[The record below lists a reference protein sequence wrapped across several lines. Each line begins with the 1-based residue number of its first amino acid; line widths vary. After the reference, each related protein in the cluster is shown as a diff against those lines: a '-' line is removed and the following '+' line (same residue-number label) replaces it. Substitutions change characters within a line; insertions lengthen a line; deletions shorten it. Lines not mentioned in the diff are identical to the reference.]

1 MLGFS
6 GAEPSFPRP
15 RARTRG
21 EDTAPS
27 KASALSLVHS
37 TNGSDQALAD
47 GERLTEARVSQSE
60 SRLVGQCLRLAGSL
74 LDFAIIACL
83 PYIAFGLSIDNN
95 KRVVLLYSF
104 IAAVLLIPTHRR
116 LRMVPRPS
124 EQISTIAIRIVLAP
138 VVTSVV
144 LQGMVAASSIDT
156 KAFDMFVG
164 QVVLLVLWTVPAVL
178 VGRLLMFK
186 LVHIARTRG
195 YDQED
200 TLIVGAG
207 PVGVEVARALE
218 ANPDF
223 GLRPAGFVDRFD
235 EYLPLPIVG
244 TPEDLATVLE
254 ETGVRDV
261 VIAFGSAA
269 EHEIVEYVRDCT
281 HLNVQFYAVPR
292 FFELGAAVRHVG
304 YEVDGFALMPLRRPN
319 GYMWFAKRVF
329 DVAASLLL
337 LLLTAPV
344 FAVCAAA
351 VKLSSPGPV
360 FFRQVRIGRAGRPF
374 EILKFRSMRVNDD
387 SATQWSVDDDDRVTK
402 VGAFLRKTHLDELPQ
417 LVNVLRGDMAI
428 VGPRPERP
436 YFVEQFSSE
445 IDSYTHRHRMP
456 VGITGWAQV
465 NGYWGDSSIEAR
477 VRLDNRYI
485 ENWTLWRDVVI
496 GLRTIPT
503 LLGRRRDS

>member
-6 GAEPSFPRP
+6 QADPSFDSP
-15 RARTRG
+15 RTRTSEG
-21 EDTAPS
+21 QSDTASVKPGV
-27 KASALSLVHS
+27 LSLVHS
-37 TNGSDQALAD
+37 AAKRDPLSK
-47 GERLTEARVSQSE
+47 ARVSQNE
-60 SRLVGQCLRLAGSL
+60 RRLVGQFLHLAGVV
-74 LDFAIIACL
+74 LDFAIIAGL
-83 PYIAFGLSIDNN
+83 PYVALGLAIDTN
-95 KRVVLLYSF
+95 KRLVLLYSF
-104 IAAVLLIPTHRR
+104 IATVLLIPTHRR
-116 LRMVPRPS
+116 LRLVPRPA
-124 EQISTIAIRIVLAP
+124 EQISMIATRIILAP
-138 VVTSVV
+138 VFTSVV
-144 LQGMVAASSIDT
+144 LQAMVATKLIDQN
-156 KAFDMFVG
+156 APDLFMG

-178 VGRLLMFK
+178 LGRLLMFK
-186 LVHIARTRG
+186 VVHLARGRG

-207 PVGVEVARALE
+207 PVGVDVARALE

-244 TPEDLATVLE
+244 TPEDLPAVLE

-269 EHEIVEYVRDCT
+269 EHEIVEYVRDCA

-292 FFELGAAVRHVG
+292 FFELGGQMRHVG
-304 YEVDGFALMPLRRPN
+304 YEVDGFALLPMRRP
-319 GYMWFAKRVF
+319 GVRMWWVKRAF
-329 DVAASLLL
+329 DICASLLL
-337 LLLTAPV
+337 LVLTSPV

-351 VKLSSPGPV
+351 VKLSSPGPI
-360 FFRQVRIGRAGRPF
+360 FFRQVRIGRNGRPF

-387 SATQWSVDDDDRVTK
+387 SATQWSVDDDDRVTR
-402 VGAFLRKTHLDELPQ
+402 VGAFLRKSHLDELPQ
-417 LVNVLRGDMAI
+417 LLNVLRGDMAI

-445 IDSYTHRHRMP
+445 IDSYGHRHRMP

-485 ENWTLWRDVVI
+485 ENWSLWRDVVI
-496 GLRTIPT
+496 GLRTVPT
-503 LLGRRRDS
+503 LLGKRRSR

>member
-1 MLGFS
+1 MLAG
-6 GAEPSFPRP
+6 GDR
-15 RARTRG
+15 
-21 EDTAPS
+21 
-27 KASALSLVHS
+27 
-37 TNGSDQALAD
+37 LAK
-47 GERLTEARVSQSE
+47 ARVSQRE
-60 SRLVGQCLRLAGSL
+60 RRLVGQALHLVGAA
-74 LDFAIIACL
+74 LDFAIIAVM
-83 PYIAFGLSIDNN
+83 PYVAAGLNPGAF
-95 KRVVLLYSF
+95 KTVVLVYAV
-104 IAAVLLIPTHRR
+104 AATVFLFPTHRR
-116 LRMVPRPS
+116 LRLVPRPS
-124 EQISTIAIRIVLAP
+124 EQVTAVGTRLVLAP
-138 VVTSVV
+138 VFTAVVFGISVEFLFV
-144 LQGMVAASSIDT
+144 VGLVA
-156 KAFDMFVG
+156 
-164 QVVLLVLWTVPAVL
+164 WTIPAVL
-178 VGRLLMFK
+178 LGRLLMFK
-186 LVHIARTRG
+186 VVHRARVKG

-223 GLRPAGFVDRFD
+223 GLRPAGFIDRFD

-244 TPEDLATVLE
+244 PPEDLATVLE

-261 VIAFGSAA
+261 VIAFGSAG
-269 EHEIVEYVRDCT
+269 EHEIVEYVRDCG

-292 FFELGAAVRHVG
+292 FFELGALVRHVAH
-304 YEVDGFALMPLRRPN
+304 EVDGFALMPLRRPN
-319 GYMWFAKRVF
+319 GNMWLVKRAF
-329 DVAASLLL
+329 DIAASLLL
-337 LLLTAPV
+337 LLLAAPV

-360 FFRQVRIGRAGRPF
+360 FFRQVRIGRGGRPF

-387 SATQWSVDDDDRVTK
+387 SATQWSVDDDDRVTR
-402 VGAFLRKTHLDELPQ
+402 VGAFMRKTHLDELPQ

-445 IDSYTHRHRMP
+445 IDSYGHRHRMP

-465 NGYWGDSSIEAR
+465 NGYWGDSSIETR

-503 LLGRRRDS
+503 LLGKRRDH

>member
-21 EDTAPS
+21 EGTAPP

-37 TNGSDQALAD
+37 TNGAEQALAD
-47 GERLTEARVSQSE
+47 GERLAEARLSQRE
-60 SRLVGQCLRLAGSL
+60 RRVVGQFLHLAGVA
-74 LDFAIIACL
+74 LDFAVIATV
-83 PYIAFGLSIDNN
+83 PYLAGMSIHSN
-95 KRVVLLYSF
+95 KRVVLIYALV
-104 IAAVLLIPTHRR
+104 ATVLLLPTHRR
-116 LRMVPRPS
+116 LRLVPRPS
-124 EQISTIAIRIVLAP
+124 EQVTAVGMRIVLAP
-138 VVTSVV
+138 VFTSI
-144 LQGMVAASSIDT
+144 LLYRGDLRF
-156 KAFDMFVG
+156 KEF
-164 QVVLLVLWTVPAVL
+164 VLLLAWTVPAVL
-178 VGRLLMFK
+178 AGRLLMFK
-186 LVHIARTRG
+186 VVHRARVRG

-207 PVGVEVARALE
+207 PVGVEVARALD

-235 EYLPLPIVG
+235 EFLTLPIVG
-244 TPEDLATVLE
+244 SPEDLATVLE

-261 VIAFGSAA
+261 VIAFGSAG
-269 EHEIVEYVRDCT
+269 EREIVEYVRDCA

-292 FFELGAAVRHVG
+292 FFELGAQMRHVG
-304 YEVDGFALMPLRRPN
+304 YEVDGFALMPLRRLN
-319 GYMWFAKRVF
+319 GHMWFAKRAF
-329 DVAASLLL
+329 DVAASMLL

-344 FAVCAAA
+344 FGVCAAA

-360 FFRQVRIGRAGRPF
+360 FFRQVRIGRGGRPF

-402 VGAFLRKTHLDELPQ
+402 VGAFMRKTHLDELPQ

-445 IDSYTHRHRMP
+445 IDSYGHRHRMP

-465 NGYWGDSSIEAR
+465 NGYWGDSSIETR

-503 LLGRRRDS
+503 LLGKRRDH